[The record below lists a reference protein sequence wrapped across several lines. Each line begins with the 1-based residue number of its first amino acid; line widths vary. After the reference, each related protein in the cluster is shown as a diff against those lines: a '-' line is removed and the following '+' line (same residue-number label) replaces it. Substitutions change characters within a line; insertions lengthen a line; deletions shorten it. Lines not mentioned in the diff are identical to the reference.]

1 MASYVIINIT
11 QGDNMKQLI
20 TALNDQI
27 IKGKRV
33 QTLAELLY
41 NKNGTLRTS
50 NLHHIE
56 AAYKL
61 RKYTDV
67 SIKRV
72 DYSNDYI
79 ISL

>member
-1 MASYVIINIT
+1 MAFYVIINIT

>member
-1 MASYVIINIT
+1 MAFYVIINIT

-41 NKNGTLRTS
+41 NKNGRLRTS

>member
-1 MASYVIINIT
+1 
-11 QGDNMKQLI
+11 MKALI
-20 TALNDQI
+20 ELLDKGN

-41 NKNGTLRTS
+41 NKNGRLVTS
-50 NLHHIE
+50 NLNHIE
-56 AAYKL
+56 SAYKL
-61 RKYTDV
+61 SDIIDV

-79 ISL
+79 IEVGG

>member
-1 MASYVIINIT
+1 MAFYVIINIT

-41 NKNGTLRTS
+41 NRNGTLRTS

-61 RKYTDV
+61 RMYTDV

>member
-1 MASYVIINIT
+1 
-11 QGDNMKQLI
+11 MKELI
-20 TALNDQI
+20 TALNNEI

-41 NKNGTLRTS
+41 NKNGKITTS

-61 RKYTDV
+61 KKYANV
-67 SIKRV
+67 SIKRL
-72 DYSNDYI
+72 DYSNDYVI
-79 ISL
+79 ELI

>member
-1 MASYVIINIT
+1 
-11 QGDNMKQLI
+11 MKQLI